1 MVRPRWSPVG
11 GAVAVLAGA
20 LAAALLAVPEGASS
34 AAQEGGRRAPV
45 APLPDGAQA
54 LPRGWGCR
62 RAASRARLRL
72 RGGAA
77 AEPRGGAA
85 REVCGGEA
93 MVFADP
99 EAAAAAWSGTGARGP
114 GIGAGREWVPGAA
127 PRRKRNVASLES
139 SSAAERE
146 EGAGEE
152 VEESE
157 EIRVVHGATE
167 EIAFGQGLRAYRER
181 LRLQRPDRCNA
192 LPCSF
197 RGPARALSPS
207 LHASLYR

>member
-1 MVRPRWSPVG
+1 MVRPRWSPAG

-54 LPRGWGCR
+54 LPR
-62 RAASRARLRL
+62 LRL

-85 REVCGGEA
+85 REVCGDEA

-181 LRLQRPDRCNA
+181 LRLQRHDRCNA

-197 RGPARALSPS
+197 RGPTTGPARSLSPS